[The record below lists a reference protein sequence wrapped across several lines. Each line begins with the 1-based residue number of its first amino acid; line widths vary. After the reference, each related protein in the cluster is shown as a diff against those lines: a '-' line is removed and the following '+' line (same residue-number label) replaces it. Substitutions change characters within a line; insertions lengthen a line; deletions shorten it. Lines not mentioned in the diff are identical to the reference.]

1 MEYID
6 YIIDFIN
13 GWLESKGLPQGT
25 ELNDFQITEFVS
37 ELQEQISLIDFSFPK
52 GTTIIG
58 YSGES
63 NGTAAWEIV
72 KQISESMGE
81 AVVYISDLPAGQLI
95 NDEGFKRALKDLL
108 DDGEIINK
116 IISGYE
122 NGERLEGGKC
132 GYGDYLSLD
141 DFVSTKL
148 MGESIGVSD
157 NIIIF
162 IPEEVNPNKV
172 FATTE
177 IEKVFENN
185 TFKYI
190 NGIPKE
196 ELAAIYNS
204 GPEGKVTVYQILSR
218 LSQEVVG
225 DATGIEEQAALLQ
238 KSFGE
243 SGILNSSSGEFS
255 INVCYDAL
263 GNKLGYELFSKSNG
277 ASLLSNYSGEKYL
290 LDGIAENV
298 TNKLSVKEYT
308 NALSK
313 STIYLDEAGN
323 IIGQSYKGTALD
335 GIVKDTVPSEY
346 TYSTKYDIYNKLAGD
361 ASMSKRWGS
370 EYDTLSSTEKYQ
382 AKELDYLARVAAGMA
397 EPEEIAAAALNYCK
411 GAGKTLEELNA
422 VDKAIINFCSDKTID
437 ASRAN
442 KLLASLES
450 SGKLSKL
457 AKGAEAAGVAV
468 VTVVSAVTV
477 YDTVTRANEAIDNGN
492 YYEAAAIVAGSSSDL
507 AITFIG
513 GEALTGALS
522 PYLAGAGMVIA
533 GPVGAVVGELLSG
546 VIGFGVSS
554 LIGGFVEDLFEGL
567 GGFLEGLFGN
577 ANSAVRY
584 VADPLVI
591 DLDGDG
597 FELLSVKEGVYF
609 DEDAKG
615 LVEKTSWVSSDDALL
630 AIDLN
635 EDGVINDGSELF
647 GTSTV
652 LSNGKMAKSGFQ
664 ALMQYDENKDNIIDE
679 NDAVYEKLKIW
690 QDKNSDGISSQDE
703 LYSLRELGIESISL
717 NTTEDEGIVVSS
729 VNYEDGSSAK
739 IGEFNFEAQLY
750 NTIEKEKAENNED
763 IKDLPNVRSIGNI
776 ASLHTLIKQDETGTL
791 KEYVQQFANSSD
803 RSERERL
810 ITDILMYITGANNI
824 DSSSRGS
831 QIDAKKLTVIEK
843 FMGKEFV
850 GTAGVNPVNT
860 AAEILNSM
868 YDEIYR
874 VYYSFLNAE
883 TSLKSYMGLIHVTE
897 NEAGSKYINTDM
909 FNSFIAVCTARGADM
924 TEVVADMGLYIS
936 AVNIANEKN
945 FNDYLAVYSDNA
957 DYAKAILMACKNNV
971 YVGTDGD
978 DTLSGKIGNDYL
990 LGGSGNDTIS
1000 AIDGNDKIYGGT
1012 GNDILNGGHGD
1023 DTYFFNLGDGEDVI
1037 KEDSNDLNADRIV
1050 FGEGIEAENILI
1062 ERIGEDLIIKYSAD
1076 DKIIIK
1082 NAYKYKSG
1090 HGYGYYFVESIEFAD
1105 GTVWDTEEIGK
1116 RASIH
1121 IGTEEADV
1129 MTNYETV
1136 IGYTRNETYHAG
1148 AGNDTIEAGLGDDI
1162 IYGESGDDTII
1173 AGGGNDKLY
1182 GGDGND
1188 ILDGGY
1194 GDDTYYFNLGDGED
1208 IIKEDGTLDS
1218 DGTTLNS
1225 DRIVFGEGIKAE
1237 DILLERVGED
1247 LIIRYNAEDKII
1259 IKNAYKYKSGH
1270 GYGCYFVESIE
1281 FADGTVWDTEEIGKR
1296 ASIHIGTEEADVMTN
1311 YETVIGY
1318 TRNETY
1324 HAGAGNDTIEAGL
1337 GDDIIYGES
1346 GDDTIIAGGG
1356 NDKLYG
1362 GDGNDIL
1369 DGGYGD
1375 DTYYFNL
1382 GDGEDIIKEDGTL
1395 DSDGTTLNSDRIVF
1409 GEGIKAEDI
1418 LLERVG
1424 EDLIIRYNAEDKI
1437 IIKNAYKY
1445 KSGHGYGCYF
1455 VESIEFA
1462 DGTVWDTEE
1471 IGKRASIHIGTEEAD
1486 VMTNYETVIGY
1497 TRNETYHAGAG
1508 NDTIEAGLGD
1518 DIIYG
1523 ESGDDTIIAGGGNDK
1538 LYGGDGNDI
1547 LDGGYGDDT
1556 YYFNLGDG
1564 EDIIKEDGTLDS
1576 DGTTLNS
1583 DRIVF
1588 GEGIKA
1594 EDILLERVGEDLII
1608 RYNAE
1613 DKIIIK
1619 NAYKYKSGHGYGCYF
1634 VESIEFADGT
1644 VWDTEEIGKRASI
1657 HIGTEEADVMTNYET
1672 VIGYTRNE
1680 TYHAGAGNDTIE
1692 AGLGDD
1698 IIYGESGD
1706 DTIIAGGGN
1715 DKLYGGDGNDILDGG
1730 YGDDTYYFNLG
1741 DGEDII
1747 KEDGTLDS
1755 DGTTLNSDRI
1765 VFGEGIKAEDIL
1777 LERVGEDLI
1786 IRYNAEDKIIIK
1798 NAYKYKSGHGYGCY
1812 FVESIEFADG
1822 TVWDTEEIGKR
1833 ASIHIGT
1840 EEADVMTNYET
1851 VIGYTRNETYHA
1863 GAGNDTIEAGLGDD
1877 IIYGESGD
1885 DTIIAGDGN
1894 DKLYGGAGNDILD
1907 GGYGDDTYYFNLGDG
1922 EDIIKENSNTLNADR
1937 IVFGEGIK
1945 LEDILLERIGEDLI
1959 IKYSANDKVTIK
1971 NAYGYKARSGYGYY
1985 YVEDIEFSGTA
1996 IGKIDY
2002 QNVKI
2007 NVTEYINND
2016 NIEEPLESYTT
2027 DIIETSCNT
2036 EELIDNCAEMVN
2048 SLYTSEQS
2056 GAGYDNIE
2064 LMGYDKEY
2072 NNIYYDNSE
2081 TLADNMA
2088 NLLIQDMSESTSGN
2102 IVSINEKESS
2112 IANEDN
2118 VQLWVQ

>member
-1 MEYID
+1 MEDKILELKE
-6 YIIDFIN
+6 
-13 GWLESKGLPQGT
+13 WLESWRKSHEIYDDEVLSGERL
-25 ELNDFQITEFVS
+25 ELFVS
-37 ELQEQISLIDFSFPK
+37 ELQAKIMKEIAYFGANIEGYENATLILYSGVLYEEVKAFCETSNGRYYMISQTYADALWNDEFREAVAYVIGEDDAEGEITARVLEGKKYSEDRSSWTRISNYATESGNYLALDDFLSSKVVEAGLSKGKILYFIGDKATPNNVGLLTEIPSVYNNVIMNGESLSDKINIATDFVKNADGTFSYNILENVNTNVLIDA
-52 GTTIIG
+52 
-58 YSGES
+58 
-63 NGTAAWEIV
+63 NGKV
-72 KQISESMGE
+72 KY
-81 AVVYISDLPAGQLI
+81 VDLLQFV
-95 NDEGFKRALKDLL
+95 NDEGTAN
-108 DDGEIINK
+108 I
-116 IISGYE
+116 
-122 NGERLEGGKC
+122 EG
-132 GYGDYLSLD
+132 
-141 DFVSTKL
+141 
-148 MGESIGVSD
+148 
-157 NIIIF
+157 
-162 IPEEVNPNKV
+162 
-172 FATTE
+172 
-177 IEKVFENN
+177 
-185 TFKYI
+185 TFK
-190 NGIPKE
+190 
-196 ELAAIYNS
+196 
-204 GPEGKVTVYQILSR
+204 
-218 LSQEVVG
+218 
-225 DATGIEEQAALLQ
+225 
-238 KSFGE
+238 
-243 SGILNSSSGEFS
+243 
-255 INVCYDAL
+255 INVNDYISAVD
-263 GNKLGYELFSKSNG
+263 
-277 ASLLSNYSGEKYL
+277 
-290 LDGIAENV
+290 
-298 TNKLSVKEYT
+298 
-308 NALSK
+308 K

-346 TYSTKYDIYNKLAGD
+346 TYSTKYDIYNKLADD

-652 LSNGKMAKSGFQ
+652 LSNGKMAKSGFE

-679 NDAVYEKLKIW
+679 NDAIYEKLKIW

-717 NTTEDEGIVVSS
+717 NTTEDEGIIVSS

-776 ASLHTLIKQDETGTL
+776 SSLHTLIKQDETGTL

-957 DYAKAILMACKNNV
+957 NYAKAILMACKNNV

-1050 FGEGIEAENILI
+1050 FGEGIEAEN
-1062 ERIGEDLIIKYSAD
+1062 
-1076 DKIIIK
+1076 
-1082 NAYKYKSG
+1082 
-1090 HGYGYYFVESIEFAD
+1090 
-1105 GTVWDTEEIGK
+1105 
-1116 RASIH
+1116 
-1121 IGTEEADV
+1121 
-1129 MTNYETV
+1129 
-1136 IGYTRNETYHAG
+1136 
-1148 AGNDTIEAGLGDDI
+1148 
-1162 IYGESGDDTII
+1162 
-1173 AGGGNDKLY
+1173 
-1182 GGDGND
+1182 
-1188 ILDGGY
+1188 
-1194 GDDTYYFNLGDGED
+1194 
-1208 IIKEDGTLDS
+1208 
-1218 DGTTLNS
+1218 
-1225 DRIVFGEGIKAE
+1225 
-1237 DILLERVGED
+1237 
-1247 LIIRYNAEDKII
+1247 
-1259 IKNAYKYKSGH
+1259 
-1270 GYGCYFVESIE
+1270 
-1281 FADGTVWDTEEIGKR
+1281 
-1296 ASIHIGTEEADVMTN
+1296 
-1311 YETVIGY
+1311 
-1318 TRNETY
+1318 
-1324 HAGAGNDTIEAGL
+1324 
-1337 GDDIIYGES
+1337 
-1346 GDDTIIAGGG
+1346 
-1356 NDKLYG
+1356 
-1362 GDGNDIL
+1362 
-1369 DGGYGD
+1369 
-1375 DTYYFNL
+1375 
-1382 GDGEDIIKEDGTL
+1382 
-1395 DSDGTTLNSDRIVF
+1395 
-1409 GEGIKAEDI
+1409 
-1418 LLERVG
+1418 
-1424 EDLIIRYNAEDKI
+1424 
-1437 IIKNAYKY
+1437 
-1445 KSGHGYGCYF
+1445 
-1455 VESIEFA
+1455 
-1462 DGTVWDTEE
+1462 
-1471 IGKRASIHIGTEEAD
+1471 
-1486 VMTNYETVIGY
+1486 
-1497 TRNETYHAGAG
+1497 
-1508 NDTIEAGLGD
+1508 
-1518 DIIYG
+1518 
-1523 ESGDDTIIAGGGNDK
+1523 
-1538 LYGGDGNDI
+1538 
-1547 LDGGYGDDT
+1547 
-1556 YYFNLGDG
+1556 
-1564 EDIIKEDGTLDS
+1564 
-1576 DGTTLNS
+1576 
-1583 DRIVF
+1583 
-1588 GEGIKA
+1588 
-1594 EDILLERVGEDLII
+1594 
-1608 RYNAE
+1608 
-1613 DKIIIK
+1613 
-1619 NAYKYKSGHGYGCYF
+1619 
-1634 VESIEFADGT
+1634 
-1644 VWDTEEIGKRASI
+1644 
-1657 HIGTEEADVMTNYET
+1657 
-1672 VIGYTRNE
+1672 
-1680 TYHAGAGNDTIE
+1680 
-1692 AGLGDD
+1692 
-1698 IIYGESGD
+1698 
-1706 DTIIAGGGN
+1706 
-1715 DKLYGGDGNDILDGG
+1715 
-1730 YGDDTYYFNLG
+1730 
-1741 DGEDII
+1741 
-1747 KEDGTLDS
+1747 
-1755 DGTTLNSDRI
+1755 
-1765 VFGEGIKAEDIL
+1765 
-1777 LERVGEDLI
+1777 
-1786 IRYNAEDKIIIK
+1786 
-1798 NAYKYKSGHGYGCY
+1798 
-1812 FVESIEFADG
+1812 
-1822 TVWDTEEIGKR
+1822 
-1833 ASIHIGT
+1833 
-1840 EEADVMTNYET
+1840 
-1851 VIGYTRNETYHA
+1851 
-1863 GAGNDTIEAGLGDD
+1863 
-1877 IIYGESGD
+1877 
-1885 DTIIAGDGN
+1885 
-1894 DKLYGGAGNDILD
+1894 
-1907 GGYGDDTYYFNLGDG
+1907 
-1922 EDIIKENSNTLNADR
+1922 
-1937 IVFGEGIK
+1937 
-1945 LEDILLERIGEDLI
+1945 ILLERIGEDLI

>member
-1 MEYID
+1 MEDKIFEL
-6 YIIDFIN
+6 IK
-13 GWLESKGLPQGT
+13 WLEGWRKSHDIYDDEVLSGEKL
-25 ELNDFQITEFVS
+25 ELFIS
-37 ELQEQISLIDFSFPK
+37 ELQTK
-52 GTTIIG
+52 
-58 YSGES
+58 
-63 NGTAAWEIV
+63 IV
-72 KQISESMGE
+72 E
-81 AVVYISDLPAGQLI
+81 
-95 NDEGFKRALKDLL
+95 
-108 DDGEIINK
+108 EIINFGVN
-116 IISGYE
+116 IEGYE
-122 NGERLEGGKC
+122 NAILILYSGVYYEDIKSFCEASNGKYYMISQTNANFLWKDEFRDTVAYVIGEPNSKGEITARVLEGKKYSEYDSSWTRISNYATESGN
-132 GYGDYLSLD
+132 YLALD
-141 DFVSTKL
+141 DFVSSKVVEAGLSKGKILYFIGDKATPNNVGL
-148 MGESIGVSD
+148 LTEIPSVYNNAIMNGESLSD
-157 NIIIF
+157 KINIATDFVKNADGTFSYNIL
-162 IPEEVNPNKV
+162 ENVNTNVLIDANGKV
-172 FATTE
+172 KYVDLLKF
-177 IEKVFENN
+177 VNN
-185 TFKYI
+185 EGTANIDGTFK
-190 NGIPKE
+190 
-196 ELAAIYNS
+196 
-204 GPEGKVTVYQILSR
+204 
-218 LSQEVVG
+218 
-225 DATGIEEQAALLQ
+225 
-238 KSFGE
+238 
-243 SGILNSSSGEFS
+243 
-255 INVCYDAL
+255 INVNDYISAVD
-263 GNKLGYELFSKSNG
+263 
-277 ASLLSNYSGEKYL
+277 
-290 LDGIAENV
+290 
-298 TNKLSVKEYT
+298 
-308 NALSK
+308 K
-313 STIYLDEAGN
+313 STVYLDEAGN

-346 TYSTKYDIYNKLAGD
+346 TYSTKYDIYSKLADD
-361 ASMSKRWGS
+361 ASMRERWGT
-370 EYDTLSSTEKYQ
+370 EYDTLSVSEKYQ
-382 AKELDYLARVAAGMA
+382 AKELDYLARVAVGMA
-397 EPEEIAAAALNYCK
+397 EPEEIAAATLNYCK

-422 VDKAIINFCSDKTID
+422 IDKAIINFCSDKTID

-457 AKGAEAAGVAV
+457 AKGAEVAGVAV

-978 DTLSGKIGNDYL
+978 DIISIYYKNGAVIGGEGNDTLSGNIGNDYL
-990 LGGSGNDTIS
+990 F
-1000 AIDGNDKIYGGT
+1000 
-1012 GNDILNGGHGD
+1012 GD
-1023 DTYFFNLGDGEDVI
+1023 D
-1037 KEDSNDLNADRIV
+1037 
-1050 FGEGIEAENILI
+1050 
-1062 ERIGEDLIIKYSAD
+1062 
-1076 DKIIIK
+1076 
-1082 NAYKYKSG
+1082 
-1090 HGYGYYFVESIEFAD
+1090 
-1105 GTVWDTEEIGK
+1105 
-1116 RASIH
+1116 
-1121 IGTEEADV
+1121 
-1129 MTNYETV
+1129 
-1136 IGYTRNETYHAG
+1136 
-1148 AGNDTIEAGLGDDI
+1148 GDD
-1162 IYGESGDDTII
+1162 
-1173 AGGGNDKLY
+1173 
-1182 GGDGND
+1182 
-1188 ILDGGY
+1188 
-1194 GDDTYYFNLGDGED
+1194 
-1208 IIKEDGTLDS
+1208 
-1218 DGTTLNS
+1218 
-1225 DRIVFGEGIKAE
+1225 
-1237 DILLERVGED
+1237 
-1247 LIIRYNAEDKII
+1247 
-1259 IKNAYKYKSGH
+1259 
-1270 GYGCYFVESIE
+1270 
-1281 FADGTVWDTEEIGKR
+1281 EI
-1296 ASIHIGTEEADVMTN
+1296 N
-1311 YETVIGY
+1311 
-1318 TRNETY
+1318 
-1324 HAGAGNDTIEAGL
+1324 
-1337 GDDIIYGES
+1337 
-1346 GDDTIIAGGG
+1346 
-1356 NDKLYG
+1356 
-1362 GDGNDIL
+1362 
-1369 DGGYGD
+1369 
-1375 DTYYFNL
+1375 
-1382 GDGEDIIKEDGTL
+1382 
-1395 DSDGTTLNSDRIVF
+1395 
-1409 GEGIKAEDI
+1409 
-1418 LLERVG
+1418 
-1424 EDLIIRYNAEDKI
+1424 
-1437 IIKNAYKY
+1437 
-1445 KSGHGYGCYF
+1445 
-1455 VESIEFA
+1455 
-1462 DGTVWDTEE
+1462 
-1471 IGKRASIHIGTEEAD
+1471 
-1486 VMTNYETVIGY
+1486 
-1497 TRNETYHAGAG
+1497 
-1508 NDTIEAGLGD
+1508 
-1518 DIIYG
+1518 
-1523 ESGDDTIIAGGGNDK
+1523 
-1538 LYGGDGNDI
+1538 
-1547 LDGGYGDDT
+1547 
-1556 YYFNLGDG
+1556 
-1564 EDIIKEDGTLDS
+1564 
-1576 DGTTLNS
+1576 
-1583 DRIVF
+1583 
-1588 GEGIKA
+1588 
-1594 EDILLERVGEDLII
+1594 
-1608 RYNAE
+1608 
-1613 DKIIIK
+1613 
-1619 NAYKYKSGHGYGCYF
+1619 
-1634 VESIEFADGT
+1634 
-1644 VWDTEEIGKRASI
+1644 
-1657 HIGTEEADVMTNYET
+1657 
-1672 VIGYTRNE
+1672 
-1680 TYHAGAGNDTIE
+1680 
-1692 AGLGDD
+1692 
-1698 IIYGESGD
+1698 
-1706 DTIIAGGGN
+1706 
-1715 DKLYGGDGNDILDGG
+1715 
-1730 YGDDTYYFNLG
+1730 
-1741 DGEDII
+1741 
-1747 KEDGTLDS
+1747 
-1755 DGTTLNSDRI
+1755 
-1765 VFGEGIKAEDIL
+1765 
-1777 LERVGEDLI
+1777 
-1786 IRYNAEDKIIIK
+1786 
-1798 NAYKYKSGHGYGCY
+1798 
-1812 FVESIEFADG
+1812 
-1822 TVWDTEEIGKR
+1822 
-1833 ASIHIGT
+1833 
-1840 EEADVMTNYET
+1840 
-1851 VIGYTRNETYHA
+1851 
-1863 GAGNDTIEAGLGDD
+1863 
-1877 IIYGESGD
+1877 
-1885 DTIIAGDGN
+1885 AGDGN
-1894 DKLYGGAGNDILD
+1894 DKLYGGTGNDILR
-1907 GGYGDDTYYFNLGDG
+1907 GGDGDDTYYFILGDG
-1922 EDIIKENSNTLNADR
+1922 EDIIQDDGSTLNADR
-1937 IVFGEGIK
+1937 VVFGEGIK
-1945 LEDILLERIGEDLI
+1945 PEDILLERIGEDLI
-1959 IKYSANDKVTIK
+1959 IKYSTNDKVTIK
-1971 NAYGYKARSGYGYY
+1971 NAYGYKARRGYGYYFIENIEFADGTVWDTEKIKKNASIRMGTAGADTMTGYGDTIGYTKDETYYGGDGNDTINAGAGDDTIYGESGDDEINAGDGNDNLYGGTGNDILRGGDGDDTYYFMLGDGEDIIQDDGSTLNADRVVFGEGIKPEDILLERTGEDLIIKYSTNDKVTIKNAYGYKARRGYGYY

-2016 NIEEPLESYTT
+2016 NIEEPLESYNT

-2036 EELIDNCAEMVN
+2036 EELIDNCAEVVN